1 MIMPDFQKI
10 SCSRK
15 KTDICFFDLFA
26 SSSTG
31 MAAVGESVGAVS
43 EKDNDNHYYDNF
55 DVTTIKID
63 WSSSEFKSISCVQK
77 NTDLR

>member
-31 MAAVGESVGAVS
+31 MAAVGESGGAVS
-43 EKDNDNHYYDNF
+43 EKDDNHYYDNF

>member
-31 MAAVGESVGAVS
+31 MAAVGESGGAVS
-43 EKDNDNHYYDNF
+43 EKDNHYYDNF

>member
-1 MIMPDFQKI
+1 MFSQATEKDL
-10 SCSRK
+10 
-15 KTDICFFDLFA
+15 FFDLFA

-31 MAAVGESVGAVS
+31 MAAVGESGGAVS